1 MRELDPLLHSQLRL
15 AIVSLLLSVE
25 TADFVYLKEKTNA
38 TAGNLSVQLEKLET
52 AGYIQVK
59 KEFVGKKTRTSCQ
72 LTDTGRSFK
81 QKRSPQR
88 FIGRKSSSRKMAGR

>member
-25 TADFVYLKEKTNA
+25 TADFMYLKEKTNA
-38 TAGNLSVQLEKLET
+38 TAGNLSIQLDKLES
-52 AGYIQVK
+52 AGYIQVQ

-72 LTDTGRSFK
+72 LTDTGR
-81 QKRSPQR
+81 
-88 FIGRKSSSRKMAGR
+88 KSLEEYIDALREYLNL

>member
-25 TADFVYLKEKTNA
+25 TADLVYLKEKTNA

-52 AGYIQVK
+52 AGYMQVK
-59 KEFVGKKTRTSCQ
+59 KEFVVKKTLTSCQ
-72 LTDTGRSFK
+72 LTDTCMKALEDYIDALREY
-81 QKRSPQR
+81 
-88 FIGRKSSSRKMAGR
+88 INL

>member
-52 AGYIQVK
+52 AGYIRVK

-72 LTDTGRSFK
+72 LTDTGRK
-81 QKRSPQR
+81 ALEDYIDALREYLNL
-88 FIGRKSSSRKMAGR
+88 

>member
-72 LTDTGRSFK
+72 LTDTGRK
-81 QKRSPQR
+81 ALEDY
-88 FIGRKSSSRKMAGR
+88 IDAL

>member
-72 LTDTGRSFK
+72 LTDTGGKALEDYIEALREY
-81 QKRSPQR
+81 
-88 FIGRKSSSRKMAGR
+88 INL

>member
-52 AGYIQVK
+52 AGYIKVK

-72 LTDTGRSFK
+72 LTDTGRK
-81 QKRSPQR
+81 ALEDYIDALREY
-88 FIGRKSSSRKMAGR
+88 INL

>member
-72 LTDTGRSFK
+72 LTDTGRKALEDYIDALRAS
-81 QKRSPQR
+81 
-88 FIGRKSSSRKMAGR
+88 I

>member
-72 LTDTGRSFK
+72 LTDTGRK
-81 QKRSPQR
+81 ALEDYIDALREDLNL
-88 FIGRKSSSRKMAGR
+88 